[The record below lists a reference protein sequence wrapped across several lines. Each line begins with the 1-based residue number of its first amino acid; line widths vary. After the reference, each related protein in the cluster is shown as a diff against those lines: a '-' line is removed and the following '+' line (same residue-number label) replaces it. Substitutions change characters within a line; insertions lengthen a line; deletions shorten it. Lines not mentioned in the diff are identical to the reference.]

1 MIYRLIEKL
10 ESKNMTK
17 SSDSKAKSAKLD
29 SKNTTDNQRNAT
41 GCPFHQQTPN
51 IDNNSR
57 ELEQDIHQDFN
68 NEMSYG
74 DYLQLGQVLSAQKP
88 LSGEHDE
95 MLFIIIHQTSELW
108 LKLAGH
114 ELQSAIAYIKAE
126 DFGPAFKV
134 IARVKQIFMQLTQS
148 WNILST
154 LTPSDYLKFRDDLGH
169 SSGFQSCGY
178 RKLEFLL
185 GNKNAD
191 MLKIHQANSTAYQEL
206 DTLLKQNSLYDEVI
220 IALAKA
226 GFDIDSTVR
235 ERDVT
240 QAYQRNDSVLAAW
253 LNVYQQPGI
262 YFELYELA
270 EKLVDIEDAFQ
281 QWRFKHMY
289 TVQRI
294 IGYKKG
300 TGGSSGVGFL
310 KKALDVSFFPELF
323 EVRTHL

>member
-1 MIYRLIEKL
+1 M
-10 ESKNMTK
+10 SN
-17 SSDSKAKSAKLD
+17 KSAKQTNINND
-29 SKNTTDNQRNAT
+29 KAKTASS
-41 GCPFHQQTPN
+41 GCPFHSQSDDSTTN
-51 IDNNSR
+51 FR
-57 ELEQDIHQDFN
+57 ALEDGIHQDFED
-68 NEMSYG
+68 EMSYG
-74 DYLQLGQVLSAQKP
+74 DYLQLDRVLSAQKP
-88 LSGEHDE
+88 LSDEHDE
-95 MLFIIIHQTSELW
+95 MLFIIIHQSSELW

-114 ELQSAIAYIKAE
+114 ELQSAIDYIKAE
-126 DFGPAFKV
+126 NFGPAFKV
-134 IARVKQIFMQLTQS
+134 IARVKQIFLQLTQS

-154 LTPSDYLKFRDDLGH
+154 LTPSDYLKFRDDLGR
-169 SSGFQSCGY
+169 SSGFQSSGY

-206 DTLLKQNSLYDEVI
+206 EILLNQNSLYDEVI

-226 GFDIDSTVR
+226 GFDIDHTVSK
-235 ERDVT
+235 RDIT
-240 QAYQRNDSVLAAW
+240 LPYQRNDSVVAAW
-253 LNVYQQPGI
+253 LRVYQQPDT